1 MIPIVILDFETS
13 GLNPAHDDVIE
24 IALKVFGEDKQFT
37 TLLHPQSNEAISHE
51 ITSITG
57 ITNGQL
63 HKCGIPWKKAFI
75 EMNMKMK
82 EIKGSNKK
90 IAIVSHNGDSF
101 DFLFLRRI
109 FSDLRKMGL
118 PHIPEKDIIFIDT
131 LPLSK
136 RLLPGR
142 ASYRQGSLC
151 KTLQIETE
159 GAHRA
164 MNDVIALEQLFGIL
178 ANKVD
183 GELQKRKKVLSEPQM
198 IHDYINFR
206 L

>member
-131 LPLSK
+131 LPLAK
-136 RLLPGR
+136 RLLSGR
-142 ASYRQGSLC
+142 YTYRQGALC
-151 KTLQIETE
+151 SHYKINFE
-159 GAHRA
+159 GSHRA
-164 MNDVIALEQLFGIL
+164 LNDVIALEQLFIIFSEL
-178 ANKVD
+178 LNK
-183 GELQKRKKVLSEPQM
+183 ELETDTLDFPQKIS
-198 IHDYINFR
+198 DYIH
-206 L
+206 LKK